1 MEKNEYI
8 DSIKHERV
16 VYARSLHSAKERL
29 AQRRCLVEGKEQI
42 RWVLD
47 SPSRLECVFAHD
59 KTLLDPFISQLR
71 EKGVQVFFVSDG
83 ILKKIVEKNYLV
95 PFIGIAHFPNP
106 PGKISHEMVVLLDG
120 VKDLGNL
127 GTVIRTGKAF
137 GIDHFFATDSESDCF
152 YQKSIDAS
160 RGTVFSTY
168 FHHYSSPSEAVD
180 ALKKQGYQI
189 VVTTPHESQVQSLI
203 DLPGKPLAVVFGNET
218 HGVSDEVLKKADIKL
233 QIPMNLAVESLN
245 VGVAAGISLYELKIK
260 ITLSMLS
267 KKIQESFGRDLFCTS
282 RWVRS
287 VFDHLLK
294 QSTPL
299 TAESAIVLMM
309 LHCEGKGNRQQ
320 LISDAGAATGHVKF
334 DPLISE
340 GYLIESSGEVHLTE
354 RGQELLAK
362 IWVLHEKAEEIAL
375 NGFSEQEKNH
385 LKTALRRIQDNCGKI
400 IPYSG
405 MNKSVS

>member
-1 MEKNEYI
+1 MDKNEYI

-29 AQRRCLVEGKEQI
+29 AQRRCLVEGKEQL
-42 RWVLD
+42 RWVME

-59 KTLLDPFISQLR
+59 KTILDPFISQLR
-71 EKGVQVFFVSDG
+71 ERGVQVFFVSDG
-83 ILKKIVEKNYLV
+83 ILKKIVEKNYLI

-106 PGKISHEMVVLLDG
+106 PGKATHEMVVVLDG

-127 GTVIRTGKAF
+127 GTIIRTGKAF
-137 GIDHFFATDSESDCF
+137 GIDQFFATDAESDCF

-168 FHHYSSPSEAVD
+168 FHHYSTPLEAVD
-180 ALKKQGYQI
+180 ALKKNGYQI

-203 DLPGKPLAVVFGNET
+203 ALPDKPLAVVFGNET
-218 HGVSDEVLKKADIKL
+218 HGVSNEVLEKADVKL
-233 QIPMNLAVESLN
+233 QIPMNVAVESLN

-267 KKIQESFGRDLFCTS
+267 KKIQESYGRDLFCTS

-294 QSTPL
+294 ESTPL
-299 TAESAIVLMM
+299 NAESAIVLMM
-309 LHCEGKGNRQQ
+309 LNCEGKGKRQQ

-334 DPLISE
+334 DQLIAE
-340 GYLIESSGEVHLTE
+340 GYLIEPEGEVHLTE

-362 IWVLHEKAEEIAL
+362 IWALHERAEEIAL
-375 NGFSEQEKNH
+375 NGFSEQEKDQ
-385 LKTALRRIQDNCGKI
+385 LKTALKRIQGNCSKI
-400 IPYSG
+400 IPYR
-405 MNKSVS
+405 